1 MLKATSNSS
10 VIYDHR
16 GDVMSE
22 YYVDPVDNVITFNK
36 KQDVTELLKYCHTMR
51 EHVPRDRKSNMRPL
65 AVIPNIIYYRALR
78 EGWAKDSEAW
88 KKWYSDPDN
97 KYFRTSNMKGKS

>member
-1 MLKATSNSS
+1 MLKATSSSS

-22 YYVDPVDNVITFNK
+22 YYVDPVDNVITFNR
-36 KQDVTELLKYCHTMR
+36 KQDVTKLLKYCHTKR
-51 EHVPRDRKSNMRPL
+51 NHVPIDRKSCVRPI
-65 AVIPNIIYYRALR
+65 AEIPNIIYYRAVR
-78 EGWAKDSEAW
+78 EGWSNDSEAW

-97 KYFRTSNMKGKS
+97 KYFRTS